1 MITRR
6 TLYAPIVEADAER
19 DWEMANSIQI
29 TPTDLGDE
37 QQHHMGVVIA
47 RPHATGWFVSARCR
61 HGLDSAE
68 VETFKDF
75 VTARVYR
82 LLQEGP
88 RPGAWTRGESDDEW
102 RTHAVVGANDSGS
115 KMSDTIPETRPGGRP
130 RREALITR

>member
-1 MITRR
+1 VITRR
-6 TLYAPIVEADAER
+6 TLYAPIVEADAEL

-37 QQHHMGVVIA
+37 QQHVGVVIA

-61 HGLDSAE
+61 HGLGGAE

-75 VTARVYR
+75 VTARVYL

-102 RTHAVVGANDSGS
+102 RTHAVVGTHDASRS
-115 KMSDTIPETRPGGRP
+115 RPGFRP
-130 RREALITR
+130 RPVAMNEAS